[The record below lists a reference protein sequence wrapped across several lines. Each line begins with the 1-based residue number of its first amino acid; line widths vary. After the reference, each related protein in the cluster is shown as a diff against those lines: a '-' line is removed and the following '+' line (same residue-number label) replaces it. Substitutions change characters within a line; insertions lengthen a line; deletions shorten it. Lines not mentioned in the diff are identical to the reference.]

1 MKICDAK
8 QAYSA
13 QLNALWGKKQSLSK
27 LLKDQESSGTE
38 IHSFDRVEISRE
50 LSEINTQYE
59 ATQSAMEGI
68 IARENAIHDSE
79 VARQQSDTMAK
90 AAEETAKMMEVF
102 RRISSGAKVPSAD
115 EMKLM
120 EYNHE
125 LYMAAKTAAMMAQQ
139 NDEEY
144 DSLWEDEGDES
155 GEVQDAHEIA
165 ENSEISVP
173 EPEVV
178 AAEAV
183 AEMSQDGGSEGL

>member
-27 LLKDQESSGTE
+27 LLKDQESAGTG

-50 LSEINTQYE
+50 LSEVSAQYE
-59 ATQSAMEGI
+59 ATKSAMEGI

-79 VARQQSDTMAK
+79 AARQQGEAISK

-102 RRISSGAKVPSAD
+102 RRISSGAKVPAED
-115 EMKLM
+115 ERRLM
-120 EYNHE
+120 EFNHE
-125 LYMAAKTAAMMAQQ
+125 LYMAAKAAAMMAQQ

-144 DSLWEDEGDES
+144 DSLWEDEEEDS

-173 EPEVV
+173 APEVV

-183 AEMSQDGGSEGL
+183 AEMS

>member
-1 MKICDAK
+1 MKISDAK

-13 QLNALWGKKQSLSK
+13 QLNALWVKKQSLSK
-27 LLKDQESSGTE
+27 ILKDQESGGTE

-50 LSEINTQYE
+50 LTEVSAQYE

-68 IARENAIHDSE
+68 ISRENAIYDSE

-144 DSLWEDEGDES
+144 DSLWEDEEDGS
-155 GEVQDAHEIA
+155 GEVRDAHAIA

-183 AEMSQDGGSEGL
+183 AEMPQDGGSEGL